1 MLQKAD
7 AVVVG
12 GGIMGASV
20 AHFLARKGIGKVA
33 LLEKRTL
40 AAVSTGHSAAV
51 VRTFYSNP
59 LTIKL
64 AKRALE
70 MFGNDRDAL
79 GGDCGFRSIGYLC
92 LLGAHTREAGREVLR
107 CLRAQHVDA
116 KEISPDEVRGLLPQ
130 ISLDSVVGGIYE
142 PQSGY
147 ADPVKTTRSLVEG
160 AKARGLDACEGVG
173 VVGIRLEG
181 NRVAGVETEQ
191 GVIET
196 RLVVNAAGPWGRHL
210 GLSAGL
216 NYSIRWSREC
226 DMVLRLPSGF
236 GTFPLISD
244 TNFRV
249 YFRPEGDHEVLIGL
263 GWPKEIE
270 PLDID
275 AYDPRLDAA
284 TRERIERGVFQRVPA
299 FREADYVR
307 GWTSLYTITDDW
319 HPVVGPEPELEG
331 YYACFGG
338 SGHGFKLGPSLGEAL
353 SDMILGNTPE
363 IDIHAF
369 RPGRF
374 MEGENFSSVWGGG
387 NRA

>member
-7 AVVVG
+7 AVVIG

-59 LTIKL
+59 LTIEL

-70 MFGNDRDAL
+70 MFGNDQDAL
-79 GGDCGFRSIGYLC
+79 GGDCGFRRIGYLC
-92 LLGAHTREAGREVLR
+92 LLGAHTREAGREVLK
-107 CLRAQHVDA
+107 CLTAQQVDA
-116 KEISPDEVRGLLPQ
+116 KEVSPDEVRGLLPQ

-160 AKARGLDACEGVG
+160 AKRWGLDAYEGAA

-191 GVIET
+191 GMIQT
-196 RLVVNAAGPWGRHL
+196 RVAVNAAGPWGRHL

-226 DMVLRLPSGF
+226 DMVLRLPSDF

-244 TNFRV
+244 TNLRV

-263 GWPKEIE
+263 GWPKEVE

-275 AYDPRLDAA
+275 TYDPKLGAA
-284 TRERIERGVFQRVPA
+284 TRERIEQGMFQRVPA
-299 FREADYVR
+299 LREADYVR

-353 SDMILGNTPE
+353 SDVILGNTPE

-374 MEGENFSSVWGGG
+374 MEGESFSSVWGGG